1 MQEILGGRGKATQ
14 YRDLIKG
21 VFIEELSH
29 VELVQHTI
37 NQLLTG
43 SNEAPQDD
51 ESAPLTNAVNSANP
65 QLRLA

>member
-43 SNEAPQDD
+43 STEAPQDD